1 MKTKEI
7 IECLKVL
14 KECAETI
21 SLPETNC
28 GYGTLLT
35 DVNTVSF
42 VWVLDEAI
50 EKLQK
55 KSCKRK
61 KECL

>member
-7 IECLKVL
+7 IECLKKL
-14 KECAETI
+14 KECAKAV

-28 GYGTLLT
+28 GYGTLLSDINT
-35 DVNTVSF
+35 DSF
-42 VWVLDEAI
+42 IWVLDETI
-50 EKLQK
+50 KKLQK
-55 KSCKRK
+55 E